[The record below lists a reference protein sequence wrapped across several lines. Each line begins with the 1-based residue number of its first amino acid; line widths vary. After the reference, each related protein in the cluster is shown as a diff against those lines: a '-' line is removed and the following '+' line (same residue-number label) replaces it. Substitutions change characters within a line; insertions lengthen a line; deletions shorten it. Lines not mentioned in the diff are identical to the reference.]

1 MVSLSD
7 KQKIM
12 NGASPPVPPSKVFDS
27 DLGCPLYWQE
37 IKSKDV
43 WTAVLE
49 ATRADYVVDL
59 GAGHGITARTCLATG
74 IPWTGLCWNQ
84 AHTYWINNVLDRWA
98 LEEVTR
104 KKSPLHEQ
112 SLAALVN
119 AHFSDELQQIRDR
132 DHEIG
137 EDHSESDVDVDAERQ
152 PEGTPESSIPVAPA

>member
-1 MVSLSD
+1 MISLLD

-27 DLGCPLYWQE
+27 DLGCPLYWRE
-37 IKSKDV
+37 IKTKDV

-59 GAGHGITARTCLATG
+59 GAGHGITARTCLGLG
-74 IPWTGLCWNQ
+74 IPWTGLCMNQ
-84 AHTYWINNVLDRWA
+84 AHTNWINNVLDRWA
-98 LEEVTR
+98 LEEITR

-112 SLAALVN
+112 GLAALVN

-132 DHEIG
+132 DQDIG
-137 EDHSESDVDVDAERQ
+137 EDSESDVDVDAEPQ
-152 PEGTPESSIPVAPA
+152 PEGTLESSSIPVAPA